1 MRKYLLFVIVTGL
14 LSALAFTSC
23 TKESED
29 TFPVIGTTW
38 IGESWYDAMTN
49 HFYNGDIEYILKMTG
64 EGTGTLMTID
74 NHTARA
80 AITITAGSPVTWTL
94 NGTTLNLTTSKESL
108 KGELDY
114 SNRNIN
120 FMRTD
125 STYLAF
131 DKKEL
136 TNALATKVFRGT
148 FTKVGT
154 TVKQDVVFI
163 FLSAKGFKM
172 MVPSYPVTTYPLS
185 QYTVDNSGKLLI
197 HYFAGIASSSVPL
210 DFTNHSGNY
219 TASNDSIVYTTTNV
233 PVANTY
239 PNSLNWRG
247 VFRLKEVK

>member
-1 MRKYLLFVIVTGL
+1 MRKYILFVMATGL

-23 TKESED
+23 KKEDDS
-29 TFPVIGTTW
+29 FPIGGTTW

-74 NHTARA
+74 NHTSRA
-80 AITITAGSPVTWTL
+80 AITVTAGTPITWTL
-94 NGTTLNLTTSKESL
+94 NGTTVNLTTPKSTL
-108 KGELDY
+108 KGVINY
-114 SNRNIN
+114 SNRNLN
-120 FMRTD
+120 FNLTD

-131 DKKEL
+131 DKKDL
-136 TNALATKVFRGT
+136 TNALVSKVFRGT

-172 MVPSYPVTTYPLS
+172 MVPGYPVTTYPLS
-185 QYTVDNSGKLLI
+185 QYTVDNAGKLLI

-210 DFTNHSGNY
+210 DFTNHGGNY
-219 TASNDSIVYTTTNV
+219 TATNDSIVYTTTNV
-233 PVANTY
+233 PAANTY

-247 VFRLKEVK
+247 VFRLKEIK